1 MLIESNSNKTNS
13 RAKIFNRVLNIKRA
27 VSRKLPKI
35 RASSFLPSIDIKT
48 MGTEPE
54 IDLVKKLDMN
64 QRVENFFNK
73 EMYLKRNKSMIDNN
87 ENVKL
92 KRLGL
97 KIPPENNIGKNKIS
111 DNKQVEEFLEEE
123 LKDELSKLENKKNE
137 YDKIQETLCKVYKED
152 FDNDIE
158 SHIYDKYQ
166 KELNKIVE
174 KELKNYAKT
183 HKKERQKIY
192 TLKYEEKNKRIH
204 RINEL
209 KELKEENK
217 QIIFNLKEKL
227 NLLKNEIEIIRKK
240 IYDKR
245 HELNEKYLYD
255 LYEGLSFKG
264 EGLISII
271 KSIWN
276 LGMDVDITF
285 MPSYLDKQSIEF
297 LFKKTKLIIQI
308 SKLRQLIN
316 EARIK
321 FINDVQGLNIFIN
334 DEDNIKNENKN
345 KDSSFFPT
353 RLIYDDKPKTIL
365 DLYPKTKEFMEKYEK
380 EILNEQK
387 EYKIS
392 RMVNENF
399 IPRISPIIVSKYE
412 DVEKLKYALVEN
424 ERKLRQIE
432 KNELNRISKEF
443 VINDYG
449 NIHNV
454 DFNTVASALCGE
466 DNIDEGIL
474 NYNTMLKNYQTQK
487 KLIKFYSTYKHEK
500 M

>member
-271 KSIWN
+271 KS
-276 LGMDVDITF
+276 G
-285 MPSYLDKQSIEF
+285 
-297 LFKKTKLIIQI
+297 
-308 SKLRQLIN
+308 
-316 EARIK
+316 
-321 FINDVQGLNIFIN
+321 
-334 DEDNIKNENKN
+334 
-345 KDSSFFPT
+345 
-353 RLIYDDKPKTIL
+353 
-365 DLYPKTKEFMEKYEK
+365 
-380 EILNEQK
+380 
-387 EYKIS
+387 
-392 RMVNENF
+392 
-399 IPRISPIIVSKYE
+399 
-412 DVEKLKYALVEN
+412 
-424 ERKLRQIE
+424 
-432 KNELNRISKEF
+432 
-443 VINDYG
+443 
-449 NIHNV
+449 
-454 DFNTVASALCGE
+454 C
-466 DNIDEGIL
+466 
-474 NYNTMLKNYQTQK
+474 
-487 KLIKFYSTYKHEK
+487 
-500 M
+500 